1 MNAIVEISLYPLKNK
16 FIPSIDKFIDKLH
29 KYDELQVSTNDLSTL
44 IKGDYDKVMDVLKKE
59 MKKSFSD
66 NKSAV
71 FVLKIHA
78 KK

>member
-1 MNAIVEISLYPLKNK
+1 MNAIAEISLYPLKNK
-16 FIPSIDKFIDKLH
+16 FIPSIDKFIEKLH
-29 KYDELQVSTNDLSTL
+29 QYDELEVSTNDLSTL
-44 IKGDYDKVMDVLKKE
+44 IKGDYEKVMDVLKKE